1 MHIKKNKQRKT
12 QNDTVNCATHLIPK
26 RTKYCMRK
34 EGEKNH
40 HILQGPTVI
49 SQDDVDPEH

>member
-12 QNDTVNCATHLIPK
+12 QNDTVNGATHLIPK